1 MSQARALEAGND
13 WVLADAFRPA
23 APAPAVDAA
32 LVAAMALAIALCARI
47 AVPLPH
53 TPVPITGTTLAVLYS
68 GAWLG
73 PRRGAAS
80 VALYLL
86 LGGLGLPFF
95 AAGASGWTHFIG
107 ATGGYL
113 AGFLPAA
120 WLTGALARR
129 GWDRSPFRAL
139 AMMLL
144 GSAAI
149 FACGLAVLSFY
160 VPSGTLLEKGL
171 TPFLLG
177 DLAKSCL
184 SAGLLPLGRRLVDN
198 RGSRP

>member
-1 MSQARALEAGND
+1 MSQARALDAGND

-23 APAPAVDAA
+23 APAA
-32 LVAAMALAIALCARI
+32 LVDVALIAATALLIALCARVVI
-47 AVPLPH
+47 PLPH

-73 PRRGAAS
+73 SRRGAAS

-113 AGFLPAA
+113 IGFLPAA

-129 GWDRSPFRAL
+129 GWDRTPLRAL

-144 GSAAI
+144 GSAVI
-149 FACGLAVLSFY
+149 FAFGLAVLSFY
-160 VPSGTLLEKGL
+160 VPAGTLLEKGL
-171 TPFLLG
+171 TPFLIG

-184 SAGLLPLGRRLVDN
+184 SAGLLPLGRRLVG
-198 RGSRP
+198 RREP

>member
-1 MSQARALEAGND
+1 MSQARILDAGRPL
-13 WVLADAFRPA
+13 VLADA
-23 APAPAVDAA
+23 
-32 LVAAMALAIALCARI
+32 LVAVPTIAQDAGLVGAMALLIALCARI
-47 AVPLPH
+47 AVPLPY
-53 TPVPITGTTLAVLYS
+53 TPVPITGTTLGVLYA

-73 PRRGAAS
+73 PRRGALS

-95 AAGASGWTHFIG
+95 AAGASGWAHFMG

-120 WLTGALARR
+120 WLTGSLARR
-129 GWDRSPFRAL
+129 GWDRSPVSAL
-139 AMMLL
+139 AAMLL
-144 GSAAI
+144 GSIVI

-160 VPSGTLLEKGL
+160 VPSGQLLEKGFY
-171 TPFLLG
+171 PFIVG

-184 SAGLLPLGRRLVDN
+184 SAGLLPLGWKALGRRD
-198 RGSRP
+198 R